1 MTLSYYVGNLSSRG
15 AKGEAKHQAK
25 MPDKQFLINRA
36 LGPKRVAEKKRDTA
50 YNKKQFMAKKMGVNS
65 TPKDALKKAE
75 NGEKQHTGW
84 TPSSTHRNVGRLI
97 SDINK
102 ERRMGRIKYEA
113 KYGSWESKINSDP
126 KLKKHVERERARI
139 KKEYGK

>member
-25 MPDKQFLINRA
+25 MSDKQFLINRA

-65 TPKDALKKAE
+65 TPKYALKKAE
-75 NGEKQHTGW
+75 MGEKQHTGVY
-84 TPSSTHRNVGRLI
+84 TGLAMAKKFNENLYNKTGKLSI
-97 SDINK
+97 K
-102 ERRMGRIKYEA
+102 ERQMGDYSHLNPK
-113 KYGSWESKINSDP
+113 KVTKWKHKTLGSGITLHK
-126 KLKKHVERERARI
+126 
-139 KKEYGK
+139 